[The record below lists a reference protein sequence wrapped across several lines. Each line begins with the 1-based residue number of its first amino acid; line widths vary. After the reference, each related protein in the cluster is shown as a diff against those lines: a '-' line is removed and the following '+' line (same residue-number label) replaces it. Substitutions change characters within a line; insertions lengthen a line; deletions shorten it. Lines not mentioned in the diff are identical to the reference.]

1 MITLDH
7 LEATGN
13 AIIPPDATFEGP
25 RFEAFKE
32 LATVSKK
39 DGALIIAQ
47 VSHPGRQVASNIQQ
61 HPISAS
67 DVQLEANLGGLT
79 FAKPRPATKEDIAG
93 IIEGF
98 AHAAEYLD
106 KAGYDGINLHAA
118 HGYLLAQVS
127 TLQSRAH
134 LDMLSLLSFCRRPR
148 TSAPMS
154 TEVR

>member
-1 MITLDH
+1 MIDLEH

-13 AIIPPDATFEGP
+13 MIIPPDAPLEGP

-32 LATVSKK
+32 LATVAKK

-47 VSHPGRQVASNIQQ
+47 VSHPGRQVSSTIQQ

-79 FAKPRPATKEDIAG
+79 FAKPRPATKEDIEK
-93 IIEGF
+93 IVEGF
-98 AHAAEYLD
+98 AHAAEYLE
-106 KAGYDGINLHAA
+106 KAGYDGINIHAA

-127 TLQSRAH
+127 TLPCTQ
-134 LDMLSLLSFCRRPR
+134 
-148 TSAPMS
+148 
-154 TEVR
+154 